1 MLATITKPV
10 MNEYEAQR
18 QYLATANIGIVE
30 LVEKTMQMLLFVK
43 YSKRLDL
50 RLKIP
55 YSVAYIIGI
64 NQILIM

>member
-43 YSKRLDL
+43 ENH
-50 RLKIP
+50 
-55 YSVAYIIGI
+55 IGKDEM
-64 NQILIM
+64 NE